1 MHQPRGGA
9 ACVPAMS
16 VWRKAG
22 ERRGK
27 KRLSRQR
34 RRPLFLS
41 RLLMLL
47 AVAGAGVLI
56 GFHGGT
62 ASYLLFWATL
72 LPPLYAL
79 LWRLTAGR
87 RLRAVLRPDAS
98 SALRGERLGCTLL
111 LHNDSP
117 LPIPEIS
124 LRMGGSRVRF
134 EETGEQLS
142 LAPGELRELRFT
154 ALCAHCGR
162 AELGAAELRLSD
174 PVGLWERRLSAMEAL
189 HINPRVLHLP
199 RLLVA
204 VQEKSEQR
212 PGPRMYLGERAPSG
226 ELRAYQP
233 GDDVR
238 LIHWKVSALQ
248 GRPMLRVTE
257 PETRDELV
265 LLPDL
270 RDCLPAG
277 EAGYLA
283 EDSVREGT
291 LALADWFL
299 RRGVPLRVLP
309 DERREDTVRGGED
322 LLRLRE
328 RMSGDCFNG
337 IRRTDEMMERDLAKG
352 RSVLRYILLTWEV
365 DELLFRR
372 AARCIALGAE
382 VTLLCIGGGE
392 ELRAQAEA
400 VNRLEFHQINARRE
414 VYAVLSGGEEGAL

>member
-1 MHQPRGGA
+1 
-9 ACVPAMS
+9 MS
-16 VWRKAG
+16 VRKKAG
-22 ERRGK
+22 ERRDK
-27 KRLSRQR
+27 KRFSRPR

-41 RLLMLL
+41 RMLMLL
-47 AVAGAGVLI
+47 AIAGAGVLI

-87 RLRAVLRPDAS
+87 RIQAVLRPDAS

-117 LPIPEIS
+117 LPIPSVVI
-124 LRMGGSRVRF
+124 RMGGSRIRF
-134 EETGEQLS
+134 EGPEPDSVS
-142 LAPGELRELRFT
+142 LAPGEQRELRFT
-154 ALCAHCGR
+154 PLCAHCGR
-162 AELGAAELRLSD
+162 AELGAVELRLQD
-174 PVGLWERRLSAMEAL
+174 PFGLLERRLSALEAVYV
-189 HINPRVLHLP
+189 NPRVLRLP

-204 VQEKSEQR
+204 AQDKSELR
-212 PGPRMYLGERAPSG
+212 PGPRMYFGERTPSG

-238 LIHWKVSALQ
+238 RIHWKASALQ
-248 GRPMLRVTE
+248 GYPMLRVTE

-270 RDCLPAG
+270 RDGLPPG

-283 EDSVREGT
+283 EDSIREGT
-291 LALADWFL
+291 LALADWVL

-309 DERREDTVRGGED
+309 DERREDTVRTGED
-322 LLRLRE
+322 LLRLRR
-328 RMSGDCFNG
+328 RMSGDCFHG
-337 IRRTDEMMERDLAKG
+337 IRRTDDMMERDLAKG
-352 RSVLRYILLTWEV
+352 KPVRRYILLTWEV
-365 DELLFRR
+365 DETLFRR

-392 ELRAQAEA
+392 ELRAQAES
-400 VNRLEFHQINARRE
+400 VNRLEFHQINARRD